1 MNISKSVSFFAAGLL
16 SDLITGIQIVT
27 TQFKY
32 VENVQKV
39 LMHKT
44 NLQSFMQK
52 QKSSHFCTLTEV
64 CGCCDLH
71 IKVVSFSIFLTHH
84 YVSLRHMIIIIRKK
98 IFKRRHF
105 NE

>member
-1 MNISKSVSFFAAGLL
+1 MNISNSIYFFAAGLL

-27 TQFKY
+27 AQFKY
-32 VENVQKV
+32 VEKVQKV

-44 NLQSFMQK
+44 NLQTFMQK
-52 QKSSHFCTLTEV
+52 KKSSHFCTLTEV

-71 IKVVSFSIFLTHH
+71 IKVVSFAIFLTHH
-84 YVSLRHMIIIIRKK
+84 YVSLRHMIIIIRQKK
-98 IFKRRHF
+98 FKRRHF